1 MLNCRILFIH
11 LDTYYSN
18 LDTSEYLIKIII
30 ILLQC
35 MLITNSY
42 YSALVQFPDQ
52 LLYYFIFYNLI
63 TFAHEVTFSIDI
75 HGMV

>member
-1 MLNCRILFIH
+1 
-11 LDTYYSN
+11 
-18 LDTSEYLIKIII
+18 
-30 ILLQC
+30 